1 MGFKQRQ
8 NFAYIPYLKLIE
20 MIKYKA
26 DLVGIN
32 VSIIRES
39 HTSKC
44 SSVDFESIEHHG
56 NYMGIRGVSRRGRN
70 KRKSIKN
77 GESEFKA
84 YQARGL
90 FRTKDGY
97 LIHSDVNASYNIGR
111 RAFPELYN
119 VHTLS
124 KRVMLKSPNSVQ
136 IA

>member
-44 SSVDFESIEHHG
+44 SSVDFESIEHHDDYKG
-56 NYMGIRGVSRRGRN
+56 VRGVSRRGKN
-70 KRKSIKN
+70 KKRLIAK
-77 GESEFKA
+77 GESEYKT

-90 FRTKDGY
+90 FRTREGY
-97 LIHSDVNASYNIGR
+97 IIHSDVNGSYNIGR
-111 RAFPELYN
+111 RAFPELFN
-119 VHTLS
+119 EHILS
-124 KRVMLKSPNSVQ
+124 IRDMLKSPISVQ